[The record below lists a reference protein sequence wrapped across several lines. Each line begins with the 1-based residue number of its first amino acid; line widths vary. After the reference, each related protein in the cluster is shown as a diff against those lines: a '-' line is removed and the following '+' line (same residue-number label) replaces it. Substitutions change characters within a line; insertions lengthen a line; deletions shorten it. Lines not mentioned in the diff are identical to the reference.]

1 MESFYGAEILS
12 SAASFRLVLQDLSVL
27 CSGLEWLIKHHGLEG
42 YLLTCYAAEH
52 CRLDP
57 QTRDG
62 QMPAGFD
69 SSPLERLRRLA
80 EHAHLEPAALGVPE
94 REWMMVYAAQG
105 FTVLAVARR
114 SAADIEVKVSLEP
127 PTVVHMLTALQSK
140 LSEEC
145 SVMRPLQDLLAG
157 QRVKEGLAGQFALK
171 VMERQQSELRAAGKD
186 ENRMFRLAEQSL
198 DLIYRIQLKPSFQIL
213 YISPIVE
220 TWMGCTREQLYQDAR
235 ISFRHIHPEDGMIL
249 KRMMVEENAS
259 QGVTVVRFMPSEGEP
274 FWIEHRWFVDRST
287 DRSVIVLD
295 GVGRDITRQKREEE
309 AISEALR
316 AAEENARSKSL
327 FLANMSHEIRT
338 PLNAIIGQVELLKRS
353 PLNSEQREML
363 DSVHAAGQILL
374 SHLTDVLDFSR
385 LDAQRVKLQPIH
397 FSLVDA
403 LSDALN
409 LVKDAARAKGLTLSR
424 TFGPELPRVVTG
436 DRGKLVQLVLNLLS
450 NAVKF
455 TEKGGVQ
462 LKAETQ
468 GGDNDVNLLI
478 TVSDTGIGFPPEQFQ
493 ELLQPFSQADASN
506 SRKQEGAGL
515 GLAIVGRLV
524 ELLGGT
530 LEVDSEPGKGSVFG
544 VRLGLEAHPG
554 QQNWIRAL
562 QKSLEDELRDSSCRF
577 WGTDAFVKSC
587 GLEVELLKRFG
598 LWGERAGALLQLP
611 NDPDGSESGLTVN
624 APLSPTAFFKFILP
638 GYAVERGQEEASLPA
653 DLGILVVEDNEVNRK
668 VIGRQLKTLGLESV
682 DFAHN
687 GEEAL
692 HRFDPARHAVVLM
705 DIQMPQLDGVQAL
718 EALRKAY
725 PGLKTPVVAIT
736 AHALP
741 GDRESYLESGFQSY
755 LSKPV
760 RIEELRKVLQ
770 EVTRS

>member
-1 MESFYGAEILS
+1 
-12 SAASFRLVLQDLSVL
+12 
-27 CSGLEWLIKHHGLEG
+27 
-42 YLLTCYAAEH
+42 
-52 CRLDP
+52 
-57 QTRDG
+57 
-62 QMPAGFD
+62 
-69 SSPLERLRRLA
+69 
-80 EHAHLEPAALGVPE
+80 
-94 REWMMVYAAQG
+94 MMVYAAPG
-105 FTVLAVARR
+105 FTLLAVATR

-127 PTVVHMLTALQSK
+127 PTVILMLTALESE
-140 LSEEC
+140 LPEEC
-145 SVMRPLQDLLAG
+145 SVIRRLQDLLAD
-157 QRVKEGLAGQFALK
+157 QSVREGLAGQFALK

-235 ISFRHIHPEDGMIL
+235 ISFRHIHPEDGMVL

-295 GVGRDITRQKREEE
+295 GVGRDITRQKRQEE

-363 DSVHAAGQILL
+363 ESVHAAGQILL

-385 LDAQRVKLQPIH
+385 LDAQRVKLQSIS

-409 LVKDAARAKGLTLSR
+409 LVKEAARAKGLTLTR
-424 TFGPELPRVVTG
+424 HFDADLPDAVVG

-455 TEKGGVQ
+455 TEQGAVHLQAGVESGEQ
-462 LKAETQ
+462 DLNMVIQ
-468 GGDNDVNLLI
+468 
-478 TVSDTGIGFPPEQFQ
+478 VSDTGIGFPREQFQ

-530 LEVDSEPGKGSVFG
+530 LEVESEAGKGSAFS
-544 VRLGLEAHPG
+544 VRLGFASDPG
-554 QQNWIRAL
+554 KQSWVQTL
-562 QKSLEDELRDSSCRF
+562 QESLEGELHDLNCSYAA
-577 WGTDAFVKSC
+577 TDAFAASC
-587 GLEVELLKRFG
+587 GLEVELLQKFA
-598 LWGERAGALLQLP
+598 LWDERAGTLLRLP
-611 NDPDGSESGLTVN
+611 DDPDGSESAITVN
-624 APLSPTAFFKFILP
+624 APLSPAAFFKFILP
-638 GYAVERGQEEASLPA
+638 GYSVERDQEEASLPA

-687 GEEAL
+687 GQEAL
-692 HRFDPARHAVVLM
+692 HRFDPAKHFVVLM